1 MNRHAYRLA
10 QRRAVEES
18 EGGTPGPVSS
28 IFKLYGSELQ
38 QDFYDLTTRMRGTR
52 GFSTDLQ
59 TATAEEREMTSL
71 WLHYHAVTIYSG
83 SNEIQRNIIAKRV
96 LGLPD

>member
-1 MNRHAYRLA
+1 M
-10 QRRAVEES
+10 EET

-38 QDFYDLTTRMRGTR
+38 QQFYDLTTRMRGTR

-59 TATAEEREMTSL
+59 ALTAEERQMTRLS
-71 WLHYHAVTIYSG
+71 LHYRSVTIYSG
-83 SNEIQRNIIAKRV
+83 SSEIQRNIIAKRV